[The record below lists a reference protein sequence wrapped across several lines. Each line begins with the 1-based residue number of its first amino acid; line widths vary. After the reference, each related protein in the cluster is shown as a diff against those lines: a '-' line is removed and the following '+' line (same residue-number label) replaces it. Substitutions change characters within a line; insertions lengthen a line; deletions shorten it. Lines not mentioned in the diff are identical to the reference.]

1 MLSSGELTKH
11 GERGLTS
18 PAMPGEGIY
27 EVEPTN
33 RRTNVIRLLLNGFQ
47 ERRLRRLADA
57 SAKLWNEVNYERR
70 SSSFNSI

>member
-1 MLSSGELTKH
+1 MLSSGEHTKH

-47 ERRLRRLADA
+47 ERRLRRLACHSQA
-57 SAKLWNEVNYERR
+57 VE
-70 SSSFNSI
+70 

>member
-1 MLSSGELTKH
+1 VLSSGELSRH
-11 GERGLTS
+11 GGRGLTS

-47 ERRLRRLADA
+47 ERRLADA
-57 SAKLWNEVNYERR
+57 TAKLWNEVNYERR